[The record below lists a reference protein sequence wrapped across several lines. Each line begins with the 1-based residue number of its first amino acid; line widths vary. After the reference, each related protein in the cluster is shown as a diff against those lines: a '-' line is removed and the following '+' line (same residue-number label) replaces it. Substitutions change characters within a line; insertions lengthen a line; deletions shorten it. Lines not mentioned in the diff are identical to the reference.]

1 MLFVAAQAQA
11 APKPKAKPAAV
22 DSAAAYRA
30 IIDSIQGSFRYQTG
44 HLTLP
49 GGVGELT
56 VPAGYHY
63 LDSAQ
68 SRRMLTTYWHNPDG
82 TSLGMLL
89 PKDKGPLDEHS
100 WAYIIEYNPWAT

>member
-1 MLFVAAQAQA
+1 ML
-11 APKPKAKPAAV
+11 
-22 DSAAAYRA
+22 DSVQ
-30 IIDSIQGSFRYQTG
+30 SSLRYQTG

-56 VPAGYHY
+56 VPAGY

-68 SRRMLTTYWHNPDG
+68 SRRVLTRFWHNPDG
-82 TSLGMLL
+82 TSLGMLF

-100 WAYIIEYNPWAT
+100 WAYIIE